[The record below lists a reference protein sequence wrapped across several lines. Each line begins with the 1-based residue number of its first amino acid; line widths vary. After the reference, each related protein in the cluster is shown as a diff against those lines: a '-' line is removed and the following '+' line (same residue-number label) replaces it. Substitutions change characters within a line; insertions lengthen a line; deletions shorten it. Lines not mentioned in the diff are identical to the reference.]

1 MHDRR
6 FLLCTMALTC
16 LCSSAFASDGPELF
30 RLPPTTPAAIPVPA
44 PSSSASDASAAVEAA
59 AAEEIVDAIVDE
71 AADEEVSD
79 AEVVVTPEPERV
91 YSWYDVRQWMPRDGW
106 EASVEMGL
114 NGTAGNTNTFSE
126 RVGSNIKWVRGQN
139 TWDLNGIYNMASDSG
154 ETTANNALAQARYD
168 RAIGE
173 SCWSLYSL
181 SLLEYDEFRTFD
193 VRLATNAGFGYALI
207 KNERTTLNFRLGSGV
222 SKELDG
228 PDRDYVPEANVGVDF
243 EHQLTARQKLNCI
256 NDYYPDWT
264 NLSTS
269 YRIITTAGWEL
280 IVDPEMHLSLKAAIL
295 NRYDSTGDGARPNDL
310 NYSLLL
316 MWKI

>member
-1 MHDRR
+1 MRIRR
-6 FLLCTMALTC
+6 YLFFCLLLGTLVPSALG
-16 LCSSAFASDGPELF
+16 SEGPELF
-30 RLPPTTPAAIPVPA
+30 RLPPTTPQAIPA
-44 PSSSASDASAAVEAA
+44 PPPHSNDSDASASIEAA
-59 AAEEIVDAIVDE
+59 AAEEIIDAIADE
-71 AADEEVSD
+71 AAEEEVTD

-91 YSWYDVRQWMPRDGW
+91 YSWYDVRHWMPRDGW

-139 TWDLNGIYNMASDSG
+139 TWDFNGIYNMSSDSG
-154 ETTANNALAQARYD
+154 QTTANNALAQARYD
-168 RAIGE
+168 RALGE
-173 SCWSLYSL
+173 SRWSLYNL

-222 SKELDG
+222 SHELDG
-228 PDRDYVPEANVGVDF
+228 PNQDYVPEADVGVDF
-243 EHQLTARQKLNCI
+243 EHKLSARQKINCI
-256 NDYYPDWT
+256 SDYYPDWT

-280 IVDPEMHLSLKAAIL
+280 VVDPEMHLSLKAAIL